1 MGRDRTAKS
10 STTLSSLK
18 RVENAR
24 IDDVVVAKV
33 ARLARLDLTPDE
45 LSRMTEQ
52 LSGMLEHFRDIDRLD
67 LADVAPMPQPLPLK
81 NVFREDVVVPSLD
94 RDEVLAVAPAA
105 EDQRFRV
112 PPTIGFTE

>member
-1 MGRDRTAKS
+1 VPEHTAKF

-24 IDDVVVAKV
+24 IDDKVVAKV
-33 ARLARLDLTPDE
+33 ARLARLDLSPSE
-45 LSRMTEQ
+45 LAKMTEQ
-52 LSGMLEHFRDIDRLD
+52 LSGMLEHFRDIDKLD
-67 LADVAPMPQPLPLK
+67 FAEVAPMPQPLPLK

-94 RDEVLAVAPAA
+94 RDEVLANAPAA
-105 EDQRFRV
+105 EDKRFRV